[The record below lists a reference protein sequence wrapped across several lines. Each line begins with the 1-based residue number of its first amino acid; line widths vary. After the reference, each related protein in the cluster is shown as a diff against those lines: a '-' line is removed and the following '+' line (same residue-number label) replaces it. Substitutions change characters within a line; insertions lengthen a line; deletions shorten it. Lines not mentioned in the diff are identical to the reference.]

1 MFGGIGAQEMLII
14 GIVAVLLFGK
24 KLPEVAKTV
33 GGSYREF
40 RKGLFDLQSTMNTSV
55 DSAPKKS
62 TTSSYVRDEY
72 DDYEQATAP
81 KFEPPTSAPAET
93 SASADNSTGSS

>member
-24 KLPEVAKTV
+24 KLPDVAKTV

-55 DSAPKKS
+55 DSTPKKS
-62 TTSSYVRDEY
+62 SSSSYVRDEF

-81 KFEPPTSAPAET
+81 KFEPPTSAP
-93 SASADNSTGSS
+93 SDSSSES